1 MASDEDVAAHRAA
14 LVALVELA
22 RQYLAAFFSALDT
35 ASPEAPKLVTDFYVS
50 LTQEFGATAA
60 TLAADYY
67 DNLRAQ
73 ASVRAGFE
81 AELADPVSS
90 DQAASVSRW
99 ASALDDR
106 SADSP
111 AVVSQSEPVVDQPRS
126 RARVRVD
133 DTSVD
138 EPPRTRSRVTVT
150 DAGADAPRSKSR
162 VTVNDASP
170 ERLEAAA
177 QRLILKPAR
186 ETIVRS
192 AGRDPARAR
201 WARIPQGV
209 TCAFCLVMASRGA
222 IYLTE
227 QSAGGGPDEDMFKY
241 HNWCDCQPTPFWK
254 GDQYPESYN
263 PDALYAKYMDA
274 RSKSGSPNLK
284 RGEHKTSILTKL
296 RELEGIR

>member
-22 RQYLAAFFSALDT
+22 RQYLAAFFSTLDS
-35 ASPEAPKLVTDFYVS
+35 ASPDAPKLVADFYVS

-90 DQAASVSRW
+90 DHAVAV
-99 ASALDDR
+99 AR
-106 SADSP
+106 SATAVTDSP
-111 AVVSQSEPVVDQPRS
+111 AAADGPEAVPERPRS
-126 RARVRVD
+126 RVRVS
-133 DTSVD
+133 DTAAD
-138 EPPRTRSRVTVT
+138 GPRSSRSRATVT
-150 DAGADAPRSKSR
+150 DSGADAPRESRSR

-177 QRLILKPAR
+177 QRLIMKPAR

-222 IYLTE
+222 VYLTE
-227 QSAGGGPDEDMFKY
+227 QSAGGGPGEDMFKY
-241 HNWCDCQPTPFWK
+241 HNWCDCQPTPFWS
-254 GDQYPESYN
+254 GDPYPESYD
-263 PDALYAKYMDA
+263 PDALERKYLDA
-274 RSKSGSPNLK
+274 RAAAGSPSLK
-284 RGEHKTSILTKL
+284 RGENKTSILTKL